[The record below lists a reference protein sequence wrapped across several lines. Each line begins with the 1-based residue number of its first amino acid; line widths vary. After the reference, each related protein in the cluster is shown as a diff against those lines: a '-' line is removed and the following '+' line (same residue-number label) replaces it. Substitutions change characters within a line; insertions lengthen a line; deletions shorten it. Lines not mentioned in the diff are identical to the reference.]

1 VNSFSPQAASTGIV
15 QGVSAATSFPL
26 EEILEEKNK
35 LDKILPSP
43 MGMVYQIYIQ
53 NDRERTKELIR
64 EAVEGGVQ

>member
-1 VNSFSPQAASTGIV
+1 M

-35 LDKILPSP
+35 LDTTLPSP